1 MTSYASSLIAA
12 VAVAAFTAAQSAPD
26 LRAEIDALN
35 RRMVEAFK
43 HDPAAV
49 ATFYTDAAA
58 IVGGGQRAQ
67 GRAAIDDYWRQ
78 GTMFASWSLETLETG
93 GHPDAPWQ
101 YGRSVA
107 QGRSGR
113 TMETF
118 FVGLLRRQ
126 SGGDLKFQI
135 DAFTRERGDT
145 GADEAGRALQAYLT
159 AVEQADASALGRLL
173 DDQFVIVSTSGA
185 RDKKQEIADLVPA
198 SGARAE
204 SFRSDDTRTRG
215 FGALAVATGIL
226 RWRFGGRD
234 VERNHT
240 TVLVKRGEEWRVL
253 AQQVTAR

>member
-12 VAVAAFTAAQSAPD
+12 VAVAAFAATQSAPN

-35 RRMVEAFK
+35 RSMVETFK
-43 HDPAAV
+43 RDPAAV

-78 GTMFASWSLETLETG
+78 GTMFASWALETLETG

-126 SGGDLKFQI
+126 SGGELKFQI

-145 GADEAGRALQAYLT
+145 GAEEAGRTLQAYLA
-159 AVEQADASALGRLL
+159 AVEKADASALGRLL
-173 DDQFVIVSTSGA
+173 DEQFVIVSANGA
-185 RDKKQEIADLVPA
+185 RDKQQEIADLAPA

-204 SFRSDDTRTRG
+204 YFRSDDTQTRG
-215 FGALAVATGIL
+215 FGALAIATGIL

-240 TVLVKRGEEWRVL
+240 TVLVKRGQQWKL
-253 AQQVTAR
+253 LGQQVTLR